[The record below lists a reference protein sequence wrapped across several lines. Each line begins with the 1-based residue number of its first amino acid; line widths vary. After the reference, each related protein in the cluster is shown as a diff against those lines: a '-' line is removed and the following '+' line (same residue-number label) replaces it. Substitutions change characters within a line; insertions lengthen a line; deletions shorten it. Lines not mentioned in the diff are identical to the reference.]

1 MSVTHRD
8 LCTRLILRE
17 LQASDSVSQRALSR
31 ELRIALG
38 HTNEL
43 LRRMVRSG
51 WVEVVRQAPNKVR
64 YVITPAGIAQE
75 VIMSRQYFEDAV
87 GVYREARERI
97 ERSLRALSLGWRR
110 ADETATPEKRVV
122 FYGTGE
128 VAEIAYVSL
137 QKTDLQLVG
146 VVDERASGTFF
157 GLRPYPVTS
166 LTATHLNGTRF
177 DRLIVT
183 SFTDPGRVPPPL
195 SAAGLPP
202 ERFVWL

>member
-195 SAAGLPP
+195 SAAGLSP